1 MTIKVAIGSKHLQSN
16 RSWRRQ
22 PIQCKANVET
32 NDKPCAVGGKA
43 ESKASAL
50 PEFVLASSS
59 PRRQQLLREAGY
71 RFVVIEP
78 SMHEPDEAFTGLSPA
93 QQAESLAY
101 FKARAVA
108 DLYAGK
114 CVLGADTIVAVG
126 AMVLGKPADAD
137 DARTM
142 LQNLSGTRHCVITGV
157 ALLTPDGRRIIASD
171 ATFVTMRAITPDE
184 IEQYIA
190 SGEWMGKAGA
200 YAIQET
206 ADRFVAK
213 VEGSFSN
220 IVGLPMELLARML
233 ERIK

>member
-1 MTIKVAIGSKHLQSN
+1 
-16 RSWRRQ
+16 
-22 PIQCKANVET
+22 VET
-32 NDKPCAVGGKA
+32 SDKPCAVADNA
-43 ESKASAL
+43 ESKASSL

-59 PRRQQLLREAGY
+59 PRRRQLLQEAGY
-71 RFVVIEP
+71 RFTVVEP
-78 SMHEPDEAFTGLSPA
+78 SVAEPDEAFTGLSPA

-101 FKARAVA
+101 FKARAVS
-108 DLYAGK
+108 DLYPGR

-126 AMVLGKPADAD
+126 AKVLGKPGDAD

-142 LQNLSGTRHCVITGV
+142 LQNLSSTHHAVITGV
-157 ALLTPDGRRIIASD
+157 ALLTPDCRRIIASD
-171 ATFVTMRAITPDE
+171 VTYVTMRAITPEE
-184 IEQYIA
+184 IQQYID
-190 SGEWMGKAGA
+190 SGEWIGKAGA

-233 ERIK
+233 ERI